1 MNNWDKTKHQHTLA
15 ISAYPKG
22 YISILNAIE
31 TLTWNADNSSFFFFW
46 GGGDYSFS
54 PTCRPKQYAV

>member
-15 ISAYPKG
+15 ISAHPKG

-31 TLTWNADNSSFFFFW
+31 TLTWNADNSSFFFGW
-46 GGGDYSFS
+46 GGGELFLL
-54 PTCRPKQYAV
+54 PHL